1 MTLKSFKTAQ
11 ITIAIII
18 AIVIGQS
25 IVFKNYYLP
34 FAVIAVGTLVM
45 LVLRR
50 RVKDVI
56 ADERDYQIG
65 GRSALL
71 TLQIYSWAAVVVML
85 VFYSFRETD
94 VVYGTVAATLAFS
107 TCVLMLLY
115 AVIFKR
121 YIRKGK

>member
-1 MTLKSFKTAQ
+1 MTLKSFKAAQ
-11 ITIAIII
+11 IAIAIII
-18 AIVIGQS
+18 AVVIGQS

-34 FAVIAVGTLVM
+34 FAVIAVGMLVM

-71 TLQIYSWAAVVVML
+71 TLQIYSWIAVVVML
-85 VFYSFRETD
+85 VFYSFRDTD
-94 VVYGTVAATLAFS
+94 IIYGTVAATLAFS
-107 TCVLMLLY
+107 TCALMLLY
-115 AVIFKR
+115 SVIFKI
-121 YIRKGK
+121 YIKRGK